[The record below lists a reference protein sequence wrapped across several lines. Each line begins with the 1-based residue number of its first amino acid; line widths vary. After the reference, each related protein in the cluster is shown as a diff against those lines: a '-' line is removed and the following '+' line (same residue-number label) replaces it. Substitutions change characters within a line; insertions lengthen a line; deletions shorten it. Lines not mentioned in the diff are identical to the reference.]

1 MELIKLVSFHGNST
15 ENLDGFSNNFFN
27 LSIPSLPSI
36 KPTQSRAKK
45 DNNGWNVW
53 SKLRTNGNQ
62 TLQSFLTEMNVQY
75 GLQICLISYKNQML
89 FFDHLCYKDDPIYNR
104 TLKSIIQTE
113 FPKICFVKLKFCKL
127 VVTAS
132 NGKTLPHVFCYFN

>member
-1 MELIKLVSFHGNST
+1 MELIKLVSFDGNST
-15 ENLDGFSNNFFN
+15 QNLDGFSNNFFN
-27 LSIPSLPSI
+27 LSIPSLLSI

-45 DNNGWNVW
+45 DNNSWNVW
-53 SKLRTNGNQ
+53 SKLRTKGNQ

-75 GLQICLISYKNQML
+75 GLQISLISYKNQML
-89 FFDHLCYKDDPIYNR
+89 FFDHLCSKDDPIYNR

-113 FPKICFVKLKFCKL
+113 FPEISFVKFCKL